1 MTHRNNLGAH
11 TIAILAAVEKSG
23 PSTARQATDATGL
36 EYETVRQYLRRC
48 AFRGLLTVEHAGRL
62 PVYTVSPTWRE
73 HLQPKAQPVKERP
86 APQTTVA
93 KAIARAPALHT
104 IWNNHAG

>member
-1 MTHRNNLGAH
+1 MTHRNNLGAY

-23 PSTARQATDATGL
+23 PATARQATDATGL

-48 AFRGLLTVEHAGRL
+48 AFRGLVTVDHKGRV
-62 PVYTVSPTWRE
+62 PTYTVKPTWRE
-73 HLQPKAQPVKERP
+73 RLEPKKPP
-86 APQTTVA
+86 AKPKPETTVA

-104 IWNNHAG
+104 IWMN

>member
-11 TIAILAAVEKSG
+11 TIAILTALEERG
-23 PSTARQATDATGL
+23 TSTARQVTDATGL
-36 EYETVRQYLRRC
+36 EYDTARQYLRRC
-48 AFRGLLTVEHAGRL
+48 AFRGLVTVEHAGRL

-73 HLQPKAQPVKERP
+73 RLQPKARPVKERP

-104 IWNNHAG
+104 IWMN

>member
-1 MTHRNNLGAH
+1 MIPRNQLGAH
-11 TIAILAAVEKSG
+11 SVAILEALEKLGQSS
-23 PSTARQATDATGL
+23 PMQVSAETGL
-36 EYETVRQYLRRC
+36 NHDLARQYLRRC
-48 AFRGLLTVEHAGRL
+48 AFRGLLTVDHVGRL

-73 HLQPKAQPVKERP
+73 RLQPKVRPVKERP

-104 IWNNHAG
+104 IWMN